1 MRVRFVAD
9 VYSFGG
15 PEQSLD
21 RHYRELRDEL
31 LGQGRHYALPHHAVT
46 WRPPADIH
54 ETTDA
59 VVVKLELAGVQE
71 EHLEITVYEN
81 GLVVSGR
88 REDDADLDEC
98 LCYHEAQ
105 VHYGPFRAEFRLPV
119 PVERERAAISYDR
132 GFLRIR
138 LPKTVAAEGVEA
150 DGPSIVARAAS
161 GAFTSDA
168 SPADVSGA
176 VLFGAPAGGQTLRTR
191 TGPSEAS
198 SRHHRG
204 IIEA

>member
-1 MRVRFVAD
+1 MRVRYVAD

-31 LGQGRHYALPHHAVT
+31 LGQGRHYALPQHAAT

-81 GLVVSGR
+81 GLIVSGR
-88 REDDADLDEC
+88 RDDDADLDEC

-119 PVERERAAISYDR
+119 PVEREDAAISYER

-138 LPKTVAAEGVEA
+138 LRKAVAAERPAAHE
-150 DGPSIVARAAS
+150 PSIVARAAN

-168 SPADVSGA
+168 APAGTSGG
-176 VLFGAPAGGQTLRTR
+176 VLFGATGGQTIRTR
-191 TGPSEAS
+191 TGRSEA
-198 SRHHRG
+198 
-204 IIEA
+204 

>member
-1 MRVRFVAD
+1 MRVRYVAD

-31 LGQGRHYALPHHAVT
+31 LGQGRHYALPQHSTT

-54 ETTDA
+54 ETLDA

-119 PVERERAAISYDR
+119 PVEREEATASYER

-138 LPKTVAAEGVEA
+138 LRKAVSA
-150 DGPSIVARAAS
+150 DQPETRESSIIARSANE
-161 GAFTSDA
+161 AFTSDA
-168 SPADVSGA
+168 
-176 VLFGAPAGGQTLRTR
+176 APVATPDSSIFSVAGGQPIRTR
-191 TGPSEAS
+191 ASTSEA
-198 SRHHRG
+198 
-204 IIEA
+204 

>member
-1 MRVRFVAD
+1 MRVRYVAD
-9 VYSFGG
+9 MYSFGG

-31 LGQGRHYALPHHAVT
+31 LGQGRQYALPHHAAT

-81 GLVVSGR
+81 GLIVSGR
-88 REDDADLDEC
+88 REDDADLDDC

-119 PVERERAAISYDR
+119 PVEREAAAISYER

-138 LPKTVAAEGVEA
+138 LRKAVAVEQAEAG
-150 DGPSIVARAAS
+150 DSPIVARSAS
-161 GAFTSDA
+161 GDFTSDA
-168 SPADVSGA
+168 APADVSGGG
-176 VLFGAPAGGQTLRTR
+176 VLFGAATGGGMVRTR
-191 TGPSEAS
+191 TRPSEA
-198 SRHHRG
+198 
-204 IIEA
+204 

>member
-1 MRVRFVAD
+1 MRVRYVAD

-59 VVVKLELAGVQE
+59 IVVKLELAGMHE
-71 EHLEITVYEN
+71 EQLEITVYEN

-88 REDDADLDEC
+88 RDDDAKLDDC
-98 LCYHEAQ
+98 LCFHEAQ

-119 PVERERAAISYDR
+119 PVEREDAAVSYER

-138 LPKTVAAEGVEA
+138 LRKAVAADQPEPRE
-150 DGPSIVARAAS
+150 PSILARGTS

-168 SPADVSGA
+168 APATVSGGVLLAA
-176 VLFGAPAGGQTLRTR
+176 VPGKPNRTS
-191 TGPSEAS
+191 TGRSE
-198 SRHHRG
+198 G
-204 IIEA
+204 

>member
-1 MRVRFVAD
+1 MRVRYVAD

-31 LGQGRHYALPHHAVT
+31 LGQGRHYALPHHHAAT

-71 EHLEITVYEN
+71 EHLEVTVYEN

-88 REDDADLDEC
+88 REDDADLDDC

-119 PVERERAAISYDR
+119 PVEREEAAISYER

-138 LPKTVAAEGVEA
+138 LRKAVAAEGAEA
-150 DGPSIVARAAS
+150 RGTSIVAGTAS
-161 GAFTSDA
+161 GSFTSDA
-168 SPADVSGA
+168 APADVSGG
-176 VLFGAPAGGQTLRTR
+176 VLFSADRRTVGTR
-191 TGPSEAS
+191 TGPSEA
-198 SRHHRG
+198 
-204 IIEA
+204 

>member
-1 MRVRFVAD
+1 MRVRYVAD
-9 VYSFGG
+9 AYSFGG

-31 LGQGRHYALPHHAVT
+31 LGQGRQYALPHHHAVV

-59 VVVKLELAGVQE
+59 VVVKLELAGARE
-71 EHLEITVYEN
+71 EHLEITVYSN

-88 REDDADLDEC
+88 RDDDADLDDC

-105 VHYGPFRAEFRLPV
+105 VRYGPFRAEFRLPV
-119 PVERERAAISYDR
+119 PVERDDAAVSYES

-138 LPKTVAAEGVEA
+138 LRKAAVADDPETRE
-150 DGPSIVARAAS
+150 PSFTARGAS

-168 SPADVSGA
+168 
-176 VLFGAPAGGQTLRTR
+176 APAGAPDAPIFIASGRQAMR
-191 TGPSEAS
+191 TGTGKSEA
-198 SRHHRG
+198 
-204 IIEA
+204 